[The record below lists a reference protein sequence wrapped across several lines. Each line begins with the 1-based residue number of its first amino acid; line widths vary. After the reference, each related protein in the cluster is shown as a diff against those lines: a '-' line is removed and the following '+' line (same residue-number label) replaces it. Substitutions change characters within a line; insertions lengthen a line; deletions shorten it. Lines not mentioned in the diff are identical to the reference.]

1 MEKQYVF
8 LMVPN
13 NSGSHVLAHLLM
25 SSKKVAA
32 IPGLEGLFLKSFGEP
47 PTKNTTAKHAFMFTS
62 IENDLRKFPI
72 SRWEEVKKVWDHEWD
87 RFPDRPIK
95 IEKSPPLIC
104 AHNAYPKVFDNYK
117 YIVMVRNPFAVAE
130 GMIRNVKK
138 RSNQDI
144 STLEAI
150 VHSVRVLEICDEIV
164 KTHKDNSI
172 FFTYE
177 EFTENPELIKN
188 KIIDFIPE
196 VSDMK
201 IYDKYDIKG
210 EYYSGIKN
218 MNEEQINRIP
228 EKSLKIMEHYLN
240 YKKQT
245 CKDPNSFIFKY

>member
-1 MEKQYVF
+1 
-8 LMVPN
+8 MVPN

-25 SSKKVAA
+25 SSKNVAA
-32 IPGLEGLFLKSFGEP
+32 IPGLEGLFIKSFGEP

-62 IENDLRKFPI
+62 IEKDLREFPI
-72 SRWEEVKKVWDHEWD
+72 SRWKEVKEVWDYEWD
-87 RFPDRPIK
+87 RFSDRPIK

-104 AHNAYPKVFDNYK
+104 AHEAYPQVFDNYK

-138 RSNQDI
+138 RSGQNI

-150 VHSVRVLEICDEIV
+150 SHSVRVLEICDEIIN
-164 KTHKDNSI
+164 KHKNNCI

-177 EFTENPELIKN
+177 EFTENPELIKS

-196 VSDMK
+196 VEDMK
-201 IYDKYDIKG
+201 IYDKYDVKG

-228 EKSLKIMEHYLN
+228 EKSLQIMKHYLD

-245 CKDPNSFIFKY
+245 SKNPESFIFKY